1 VRVVPSPAGSEAE
14 LARLARPT
22 GPWIHLLDAAPADA
36 RQLGWL
42 LGQDGIVVRH
52 LRGHCG
58 RSTYGL
64 LDEVGAALQL
74 PGDPVEDWSGLAAL
88 LTDMSWLPGA
98 GHVLVVSRSSLLLAA
113 SPAGELRGLV
123 EVVREV
129 ARARAEEGDP
139 VPFHLVL
146 QDDTIGL
153 AALRARLDAAGARYA
168 ELAGWDAE
176 EPSAATAVS
185 ARSAL
190 SGGPVDGIDLAA
202 GTAVS
207 TVDGVRELRR
217 AWEEF
222 RGGAGGPVRVY
233 VPVLG
238 GPVDLV
244 ALAGAL
250 SATVAAAG
258 VGCVVVP
265 VPADPALADPRQAA
279 VAAVAT
285 KIWPDPAAPEPEEVA
300 PDPAVAQAPVPD
312 EPAGEQPPA
321 RDEPVVER
329 PVVERPVPDEPVV
342 EVPVVEQPVAVEET
356 AQPDPA
362 GTGPGDVPGAPF
374 ELIAAHLQWE
384 FDTGAEE
391 DDPVDAALRAHAAA
405 SSRTAALFRTWVH
418 DPAGSWVRVVLG
430 YVNRGSIADVD
441 SERTALVDVLQRS
454 GAARCCVE
462 VLAAT
467 DVTDAHRWLEARCRP
482 LRPTA
487 PTPPTAADGLPDDAE
502 FRPGP
507 QVDDPRHGTM
517 LAGLVD
523 WASGWPG
530 VVGLVTAYTGD
541 DRLVVGVALDGAA
554 DPEEI
559 RASAPAPV
567 EPFAPARGLDPMHLR
582 LTRAST
588 RIWTRRSERAHP
600 EPARPAGGT
609 LQRHDLPAVVDQ
621 GPPPARDTE
630 DARGDVVVDGFT
642 LVGID
647 RDTAVGKGDPRPD
660 EQDAALVEYAKARP
674 GAIALLRGVT
684 EDGLKVYCLAVE
696 ETVDPEA
703 TRRELAGAATAAGL
717 RRAALEA
724 FAPAGAISAFHL
736 DLAVGSTRLW
746 PATS

>member
-1 VRVVPSPAGSEAE
+1 VVRVVPSPPGPEAE

-74 PGDPVEDWSGLAAL
+74 PGDPVADWPGLAAL

-129 ARARAEEGDP
+129 ARARAEEGEP

-146 QDDTIGL
+146 QDDTLGL

-190 SGGPVDGIDLAA
+190 SGGPVDGVDLAA

-207 TVDGVRELRR
+207 TVDGLRELRR

-244 ALAGAL
+244 ALAGKL

-258 VGCVVVP
+258 AGCVVVP

-285 KIWPDPAAPEPEEVA
+285 QIWPDPAVPEPKDVA
-300 PDPAVAQAPVPD
+300 AEPPLAEAPVPD
-312 EPAGEQPPA
+312 EPPGKQQPPA

-329 PVVERPVPDEPVV
+329 PVVEQPVV
-342 EVPVVEQPVAVEET
+342 DRPIVERPVAVEET

-374 ELIAAHLQWE
+374 ELIAANLQWE

-418 DPAGSWVRVVLG
+418 DPAGSWVRVVLD

-482 LRPTA
+482 LRPAA
-487 PTPPTAADGLPDDAE
+487 PTPPTAADALPDDAE

-523 WASGWPG
+523 WASCRPG

-567 EPFAPARGLDPMHLR
+567 EPFAPARGLDPVHLR

-588 RIWTRRSERAHP
+588 RIWTRRTERAHP
-600 EPARPAGGT
+600 EPAGGT
-609 LQRHDLPAVVDQ
+609 LQRPDLPAVVDQ
-621 GPPPARDTE
+621 GPSPTRDTE

-660 EQDAALVEYAKARP
+660 EQDAALMEYAKARP

-696 ETVDPEA
+696 GTVDPEA

>member
-1 VRVVPSPAGSEAE
+1 
-14 LARLARPT
+14 
-22 GPWIHLLDAAPADA
+22 
-36 RQLGWL
+36 
-42 LGQDGIVVRH
+42 
-52 LRGHCG
+52 
-58 RSTYGL
+58 
-64 LDEVGAALQL
+64 
-74 PGDPVEDWSGLAAL
+74 
-88 LTDMSWLPGA
+88 MSWLPGA

-129 ARARAEEGDP
+129 ARARAEEGEP

-146 QDDTIGL
+146 QDDTLGL

-176 EPSAATAVS
+176 EPPAATAVS

-190 SGGPVDGIDLAA
+190 SGGPVDGVDLAA

-207 TVDGVRELRR
+207 TVDGLRELRR

-233 VPVLG
+233 VPVLC

-244 ALAGAL
+244 AVAGAL

-258 VGCVVVP
+258 ACCVVVP

-279 VAAVAT
+279 VAAAAT
-285 KIWPDPAAPEPEEVA
+285 RIWPDPAVPEPEEAA
-300 PDPAVAQAPVPD
+300 PEPDVVDAPVPD
-312 EPAGEQPPA
+312 GAAGAAGAQPPA
-321 RDEPVVER
+321 RDEPVVEQ
-329 PVVERPVPDEPVV
+329 PAVERPVAV
-342 EVPVVEQPVAVEET
+342 EERPVAVET
-356 AQPDPA
+356 AQPDPT
-362 GTGPGDVPGAPF
+362 GNGPGDVPGAPF
-374 ELIAAHLQWE
+374 ELIAANLQWE

-391 DDPVDAALRAHAAA
+391 DDPVDAALRAHAGA

-441 SERTALVDVLQRS
+441 AERTALVDVLQRS
-454 GAARCCVE
+454 GGARCCVE

-482 LRPTA
+482 LW
-487 PTPPTAADGLPDDAE
+487 PTPPTPPTTADALPDDAA

-507 QVDDPRHGTM
+507 QVDDPRHGTL

-523 WASGWPG
+523 WAGGRPG

-567 EPFAPARGLDPMHLR
+567 EPFAPARGLDPVHLR

-588 RIWTRRSERAHP
+588 RIWTRRTERALP
-600 EPARPAGGT
+600 EPARPTGGSP
-609 LQRHDLPAVVDQ
+609 QRPDLPAVLDQ
-621 GPPPARDTE
+621 GPPPTRDTE

-642 LVGID
+642 VIGID

-660 EQDAALVEYAKARP
+660 EQDAVLVEYAEARP

-703 TRRELAGAATAAGL
+703 ARRELAGAATAAGL